1 MTKTAAEVELEVEA
15 SRQDLDRT
23 VEALKEKMT
32 PGQIFDEASR
42 AMGGA
47 GNQILSKFVEQA
59 KENPMPL
66 AVMGL
71 GLAWLMTSQ
80 NKRPAYAG
88 AYQPQGYATE
98 TYSSDGYGAYGS
110 QSDGGGGRGK
120 VSGAAHAVAD
130 KASGAL
136 SSAKEGLASAKHGL
150 ANAASGAAQSTRSAA
165 GNLSSMAGGAAS
177 KVGEYRQQAQRK
189 VAETYDND
197 PMMIGAVGLVVGA
210 VVGAALPSTQVE
222 NRTFGSARDRILDK
236 GKDLAQDGL
245 DQAKGVAQAAYG
257 SVKSEIERTAE
268 DGGNLSD
275 RAEQVA
281 RAGTQAVQEQLR
293 PN

>member
-1 MTKTAAEVELEVEA
+1 MTKTAAEVEREVEA

-32 PGQIFDEASR
+32 PGQLFDEASR

-47 GNQILSKFVEQA
+47 GNQILAKFVEQA

-71 GLAWLMTSQ
+71 GLAWLMSSQ
-80 NKRPAYAG
+80 NKPRAQSYGAYRAGYAG
-88 AYQPQGYATE
+88 E
-98 TYSSDGYGAYGS
+98 HYSADGYGGPYGEHS
-110 QSDGGGGRGK
+110 GVGGK
-120 VSGAAHAVAD
+120 VSETAHAVAD

-150 ANAASGAAQSTRSAA
+150 ANAASGAAQSTRNAA
-165 GNLSSMAGGAAS
+165 GNLSSMAGEAAG
-177 KVGEYRQQAQRK
+177 KVGEYRHQAQRK
-189 VAETYDND
+189 VAETFDND
-197 PMMIGAVGLVVGA
+197 PIMIGAVGLVVGA
-210 VVGAALPSTQVE
+210 AIGAALPPTEAE
-222 NRTFGSARDRILDK
+222 NRYFGAARDRILDK
-236 GKDLAQDGL
+236 GKDLAQGRL

-257 SVKSEIERTAE
+257 GVKSELERTA
-268 DGGNLSD
+268 DGDGDLTE

-281 RAGTQAVQEQLR
+281 RAGAQAVQEQLR